1 MICSDSVSIKKPT
14 SVYNHTKLPIVESFS
29 LPQVRK
35 LIFCLIPI
43 LNFTINFP
51 LLFSTLAENSAA
63 AETTQTES
71 PVTNEV
77 VQILR
82 YVQRLS
88 SDAYLSPAFQFKAA
102 EW

>member
-43 LNFTINFP
+43 LNSVTINFP

-88 SDAYLSPAFQFKAA
+88 SDAYLSPAFQFKV
-102 EW
+102 